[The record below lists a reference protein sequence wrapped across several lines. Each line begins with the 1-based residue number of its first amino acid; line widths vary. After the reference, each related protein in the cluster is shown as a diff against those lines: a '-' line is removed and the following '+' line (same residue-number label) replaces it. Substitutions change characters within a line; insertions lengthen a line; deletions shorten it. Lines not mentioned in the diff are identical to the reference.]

1 MSRREDRDSDSK
13 RHRSRFDREPSPKR
27 SRRDG
32 KPAPERLPSN
42 SNLDFRNHTDQDQK
56 HRRQLQ
62 DGLPLG
68 SSLTSDARLDK
79 GAVTKEPDRK
89 SNGLEEG
96 TKHSSNPT
104 EVPRSRSY
112 FQHDERGN
120 AGQVGRSSGWGAASE
135 RGWWRDSRDQHKE
148 RTENKAGTNDTW
160 QQDERA
166 KGDEKDSWNH
176 GGFFEMEADPPP
188 ARKRPAF
195 REKKIQAHSGSAD
208 KASAD
213 TVKSSYLDLPSESG
227 KREERGYSGRH
238 LDSSEKPFSGDKAA
252 PYRRETQRTGF
263 LSRERYGGG
272 GDGNY
277 KGRDRYSGGRR
288 GYCSNGTQVE
298 KWKHD
303 LYHEANRSPTPK
315 NEEDQIAKVE
325 ALLGS

>member
-13 RHRSRFDREPSPKR
+13 RHRSRFDREP
-27 SRRDG
+27 
-32 KPAPERLPSN
+32 
-42 SNLDFRNHTDQDQK
+42 RNHTDQDQK